1 MEDTEVQ
8 ASPQGVPA
16 VEARAYDW
24 PSLATFMRQAYP
36 KMIQELESSSRSS
49 RAFRGY
55 RLLADTCEGSESR
68 LYRDIALPRE
78 VVVALTITS
87 STCGAVNHN
96 EWCTHEAGVLLWNP
110 HRPSNSCNH
119 NGSFLTTDTCV
130 TSTAFHPQR
139 ASVLVAGTV
148 HGDILL
154 WDMQN
159 ASDQWA
165 SSPTVI
171 HDNHRDLVKCTEW
184 IGNTQES
191 TSLISCGLDGLVI
204 QWRYEPR
211 KGHLEAINYFLLLAE
226 NVRLHKQIPSGASS
240 AHVGVTCLAKNNFD
254 DEVFVI
260 GTEGGGV
267 LQGSL
272 SLSRPIAP
280 VVNASIE
287 RTYSCPIVA
296 RFPPHRGHT
305 LDVHSSPF
313 ERNVFAS
320 GGIDREVKVYS
331 LLQLEPVLTIQLSEA
346 ATRVRW
352 SPLAAGVAGST
363 SGRRPPWLLRSASHH
378 ISRGRVPTAL

>member
-1 MEDTEVQ
+1 M
-8 ASPQGVPA
+8 
-16 VEARAYDW
+16 
-24 PSLATFMRQAYP
+24 
-36 KMIQELESSSRSS
+36 
-49 RAFRGY
+49 
-55 RLLADTCEGSESR
+55 
-68 LYRDIALPRE
+68 
-78 VVVALTITS
+78 
-87 STCGAVNHN
+87 
-96 EWCTHEAGVLLWNP
+96 
-110 HRPSNSCNH
+110 SNQ
-119 NGSFLTTDTCV
+119 NGGFLTTDTCV
-130 TSTAFHPQR
+130 TSVAFHPQR

-165 SSPTVI
+165 SSPTVM

-191 TSLISCGLDGLVI
+191 NSLLSCGLDGLVI
-204 QWRYEPR
+204 QWRYDSR
-211 KGHLEAINYFLLLAE
+211 KSHLEATNYFLLLAE
-226 NVRLHKQIPSGASS
+226 NVRLHKQIPSAASG
-240 AHVGVTCLAKNNFD
+240 AHVGVTSLAKNNFD
-254 DEVFVI
+254 DEVFVM

-280 VVNASIE
+280 VVNGHASLE

-331 LLQLEPVLTIQLSEA
+331 LLQLEPMLTIQLPEA

-352 SPLAAGVAGST
+352 SPSQPVLLAALQGDGRLGFYDLRRTTAPVAEFVLRDEGGAGTSLEYCAHSPDLLFVGRGPGNTQVWQLGSKLVAA
-363 SGRRPPWLLRSASHH
+363 GEPC
-378 ISRGRVPTAL
+378 ALAAHLSSEILSLVKTKLEPMQL